1 MSGTPWTEIELAIL
15 RQHYPTTKAAD
26 MVPMLPGRNIS
37 QICNKAWNIGVKKSP
52 ETIAEMSRIAMLNPD
67 HPGKKQQFKKGLTP
81 WNKGKPF
88 DSGGRSVETRF
99 KKGQKPHTWNPIGH
113 ERITKDGYLER
124 KMEDTGVTRHDYK
137 PVHHLIWIEAGNS
150 IPPGHALI
158 FRNGNKL
165 DFSLENLELVSRA
178 ELMRRNSVHRL
189 PKELAELCQLKGA
202 LQRQINKRIKT

>member
-1 MSGTPWTEIELAIL
+1 MAGKPWSEHEIDIL
-15 RQHYPTTKAAD
+15 RQLYPTTKAAD
-26 MVPMLPGRNIS
+26 LEPMLPGRTRG

-67 HPGKKQQFKKGLTP
+67 HPAKNKQFKKGIEA
-81 WNKGKPF
+81 WNKGKSF
-88 DSGGRSVETRF
+88 DPGGRSAETRF
-99 KKGQKPHTWNPIGH
+99 KTGQKPHTWNPIGH

-124 KMEDTGVTRHDYK
+124 KTEDTGVTRNDYK

-158 FRNGNKL
+158 FINGNKM
-165 DFSLENLELVSRA
+165 DIRLENLELISRA
-178 ELMRRNSVHRL
+178 DLMRRNSVHNL

-202 LQRQINKRIKT
+202 LQRQINKRMKT